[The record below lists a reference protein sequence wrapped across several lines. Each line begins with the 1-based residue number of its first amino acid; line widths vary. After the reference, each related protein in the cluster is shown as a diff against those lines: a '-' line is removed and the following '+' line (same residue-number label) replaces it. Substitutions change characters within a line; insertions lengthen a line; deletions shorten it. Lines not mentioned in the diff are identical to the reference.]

1 MDVTGGQGVQAGD
14 GNVQINLFTGEQPRR
29 PVVAGNV
36 PQAPP
41 AFQPREDLMAA
52 LRAAGP
58 GVDLEVIGG
67 EVRNRLE
74 ADGDR

>member
-41 AFQPREDLMAA
+41 RSSPGRPDGRAPR
-52 LRAAGP
+52 RRP

-67 EVRNRLE
+67 EVRIRLQ